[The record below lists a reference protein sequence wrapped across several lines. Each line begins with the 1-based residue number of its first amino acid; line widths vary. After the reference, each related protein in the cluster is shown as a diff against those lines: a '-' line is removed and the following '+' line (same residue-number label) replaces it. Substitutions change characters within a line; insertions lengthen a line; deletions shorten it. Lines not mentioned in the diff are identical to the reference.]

1 MKFKIQILCLALFS
15 IFLYSCNPDDDN
27 SAPEEHLAVNN
38 QFTIGS
44 TIYDLN
50 AGYRSPSF
58 PDSPGLF
65 YTTVAL
71 TGDGLTLNASQLQ
84 GVGDLLVF
92 EFYTAFNNGLQAG
105 TYNLDS
111 LNDQALTV
119 YGYYGIDYDAQTGS
133 ALIEDDIFQ
142 GTITVEELANGDF
155 KITGQGIA
163 DNANTSFTVNFNGDI
178 PLVN

>member
-1 MKFKIQILCLALFS
+1 LF
-15 IFLYSCNPDDDN
+15 
-27 SAPEEHLAVNN
+27 
-38 QFTIGS
+38 
-44 TIYDLN
+44 
-50 AGYRSPSF
+50 
-58 PDSPGLF
+58 
-65 YTTVAL
+65 
-71 TGDGLTLNASQLQ
+71 
-84 GVGDLLVF
+84 F
-92 EFYTAFNNGLQAG
+92 EFYTAVNNGLQAG